1 MTQARA
7 PENPTRQSDRW
18 RIATIGG
25 LLVSAAGIAVLWA
38 AGVPFPFDP
47 PPGIPIL
54 VAGAG
59 LVLLAPWRWVPVIGA
74 ALGLFIAVGFVISSL
89 INGTGFTNISGGAGA
104 GAVAGTVIQLLGAA
118 TAVLAGIMSALRRSA
133 SAA

>member
-1 MTQARA
+1 
-7 PENPTRQSDRW
+7 
-18 RIATIGG
+18 
-25 LLVSAAGIAVLWA
+25 VSAAGIAVLWA

-74 ALGLFIAVGFVISSL
+74 ALGLFIAAGFVISSL